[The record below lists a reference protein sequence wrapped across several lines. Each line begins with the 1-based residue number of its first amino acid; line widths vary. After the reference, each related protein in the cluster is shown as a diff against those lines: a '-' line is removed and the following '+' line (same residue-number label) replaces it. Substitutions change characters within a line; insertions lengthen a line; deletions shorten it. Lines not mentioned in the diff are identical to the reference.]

1 MCKFWLNWIFNWIF
15 NLFLDINWIFNW
27 IFDNFFESIG
37 FSIGFLTFFKIS
49 IGFLTFL
56 KYQLDFQ
63 LDFLTFIKYQLD
75 FNWIF
80 FYKNIESIYLFS
92 PHPPPLWGKNVRISL
107 GSARWT
113 KLSKLGYL
121 SLELGTDQPQLV
133 IFNFIKVLILTKVK
147 FSAHR

>member
-1 MCKFWLNWIFNWIF
+1 MCKFWFNWIF
-15 NLFLDINWIFNW
+15 NLFLDINWIF
-27 IFDNFFESIG
+27 DNFLESIG
-37 FSIGFLTFFKIS
+37 FLIGFLTFFKISIGFS

-92 PHPPPLWGKNVRISL
+92 PHPPPLWEKNVRISL